1 MSNFK
6 KIDKEEYKKLLEQT
20 LFKTFF
26 HELEWHEFLE
36 KQFKW
41 LKFEY
46 YKYNPA
52 STDASQGGDEA
63 ILPLARFKVLG
74 KERLISLPFCE
85 YGGPLLLKTDI
96 NLEEFEKDVFK
107 EFGKNIKIKFYPF
120 TNIEKNSDM
129 CTHWIE
135 NLKSENEIWNSLR
148 KTLRHEIKNAQEQ
161 GLEIRASKDPKEIR
175 KFYEL
180 YVANLRRKRTIP
192 YPWQI
197 VRFLCQNPSNE
208 LLLAFYK
215 GRIVGGALFLGY
227 ERMSHYFLSATDHKY
242 RNLSITHLI
251 IWEKVKHLIG
261 KDIVLDL
268 GASPKGSKLEVFK
281 SGWSNTE
288 YPIYQIGIKRNEEN
302 LRSSKLI
309 RFVWSLLPNFVIQGL
324 SSWLIKYRI

>member
-1 MSNFK
+1 MKNFQ
-6 KIDKEEYKKLLEQT
+6 KIDKEEYGKLLNKVES
-20 LFKTFF
+20 KTFF
-26 HELEWHEFLE
+26 HGLKWHEFLE

-46 YKYNPA
+46 YLYK
-52 STDASQGGDEA
+52 DEA
-63 ILPLARFKVLG
+63 VLAFGQTG
-74 KERLISLPFCE
+74 KKKISLPFCE
-85 YGGPLLLKTDI
+85 YGGPLPLKTDF
-96 NLEEFEKDVFK
+96 NLEEFERDTLK
-107 EFGKNIKIKFYPF
+107 EFGNDVKIKIYPF
-120 TNIEKNSDM
+120 TGIGKNSDM

-135 NLKSENEIWNSLR
+135 NLNNKSENEIWDSLR

-180 YVANLRRKRTIP
+180 YVANLRRKRTVP

-197 VRFLCQNPSNE
+197 VQFLCQNPSNE

-215 GRIVGGALFLGY
+215 GKIVGGALFLRY
-227 ERMSHYFLSATDHKY
+227 ERMSHYFFSATDHKY

-309 RFVWSLLPNFVIQGL
+309 RFVWGLLPNFVVRKL
-324 SSWLIKYRI
+324 SPWLIKYRL